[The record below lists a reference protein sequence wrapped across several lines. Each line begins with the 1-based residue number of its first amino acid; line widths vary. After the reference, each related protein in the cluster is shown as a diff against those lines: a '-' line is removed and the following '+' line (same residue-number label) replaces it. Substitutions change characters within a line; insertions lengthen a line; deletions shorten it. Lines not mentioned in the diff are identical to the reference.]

1 MGDFSLPPSDA
12 EYPAGIYTPPA
23 GRSGTLFFKT
33 LPAPGKVT
41 RKDKSLLRIG
51 VVADIGQNP
60 DAERSVLRLS
70 QSNME

>member
-12 EYPAGIYTPPA
+12 AYPDGIYTPPA

-33 LPAPGKVT
+33 LPAPGKLT

-70 QSNME
+70 QSDTE